1 MTIIEFEAIRDT
13 YLGVMADLILG
24 KRDKAIQQKIE
35 ASLVNLNEY
44 IESMHVDKDE
54 ADHVTIY
61 LAYEFYRLK
70 AEYFDENVL

>member
-1 MTIIEFEAIRDT
+1 MRIIELEAIRDT

-35 ASLVNLNEY
+35 ASLVKLNEH
-44 IESMHVDKDE
+44 IESMPAEKEEKHY
-54 ADHVTIY
+54 VTIY

-70 AEYFDENVL
+70 TEYFDENAL